1 METPEHKWNV
11 GELVPLT
18 WNERLLKK
26 SGSTSYAEL
35 VNSCYICVREATD
48 EQPGILVKV
57 LGKVTRN
64 QILLVNGNP
73 FCKDDRHRCQPK
85 APTTIRGGI
94 HALYADYL
102 HLIYL

>member
-1 METPEHKWNV
+1 MTPQTIDNYR
-11 GELVPLT
+11 LT
-18 WNERLLKK
+18 SMVEP
-26 SGSTSYAEL
+26 S
-35 VNSCYICVREATD
+35 D
-48 EQPGILVKV
+48 EV

-102 HLIYL
+102 HLIYSNKETQTLEIRNLSSSELEMSDRYGYTFHFTK